1 MSQPTIRHHEFGLA
15 GLPLALFAFNAVMI
29 PPRGPSPG
37 QRSGTHSTPN
47 WEYFSASPMIRTG
60 AAVADCRIR
69 QRRAISGSPSNST
82 SALSRPNRRLAPPAR
97 TNPRTSGL
105 AVTMP
110 TLWQRAED
118 SRFFLNR
125 LTTRPSDSEFAQ
137 FFLQALAVQTDRR
150 RGARHVPAM
159 TGELF
164 RQVRDLEFVL
174 RLAKIIFAESD
185 VRTLRDCAPDRRFY
199 RRSLL

>member
-60 AAVADCRIR
+60 AAVADCKVR
-69 QRRAISGSPSNST
+69 QRCAISGSPSNST

-97 TNPRTSGL
+97 TNPRTFMVGITNLESQQRLTNSRLFFDGL
-105 AVTMP
+105 ASRP
-110 TLWQRAED
+110 TNAE
-118 SRFFLNR
+118 FPQFL
-125 LTTRPSDSEFAQ
+125 
-137 FFLQALAVQTDRR
+137 LQTLAMQT
-150 RGARHVPAM
+150 
-159 TGELF
+159 
-164 RQVRDLEFVL
+164 
-174 RLAKIIFAESD
+174 
-185 VRTLRDCAPDRRFY
+185 
-199 RRSLL
+199 